1 MNSNPELAKEIA
13 DIVGVQLGKCS
24 VTRFSDGEVQINIEE
39 SIRGCDCYII
49 QSTSDPVN
57 EHIMELLI
65 MVDALKRA
73 SAKRLTLL
81 FLITV
86 MRVKTEKQDPV
97 SQSQQN
103 FSLTCLKQ
111 PVRLV

>member
-1 MNSNPELAKEIA
+1 
-13 DIVGVQLGKCS
+13 
-24 VTRFSDGEVQINIEE
+24 
-39 SIRGCDCYII
+39 
-49 QSTSDPVN
+49 
-57 EHIMELLI
+57 MELLI

-97 SQSQQN
+97 SQSQLN

>member
-1 MNSNPELAKEIA
+1 MSNQYGDKNLKIFSLNSNPELAKEIA

-65 MVDALKRA
+65 MV
-73 SAKRLTLL
+73 
-81 FLITV
+81 
-86 MRVKTEKQDPV
+86 
-97 SQSQQN
+97 
-103 FSLTCLKQ
+103 
-111 PVRLV
+111 